1 VLILLIFSA
10 ADWQA
15 HAKIQHIQKMAD
27 VMWSAVKADSQ
38 PTNVMEYMAQLQLEN
53 ATLRELLGAG
63 RHSLES
69 PVCSQAAQTD
79 ITSVGNSSVID
90 ISQHEPAN
98 TEVET
103 AVQPQTSSDVSQLP
117 AAAAA
122 SASDVTVNNITQD
135 ESNCPILNL

>member
-1 VLILLIFSA
+1 
-10 ADWQA
+10 
-15 HAKIQHIQKMAD
+15 
-27 VMWSAVKADSQ
+27 MWSAVKADSQ

-69 PVCSQAAQTD
+69 PVCSQAAQTDSTLADDNEVNTNVSSCGETD